1 MIFLQRNVDGL
12 LTKYTLTILA
22 VLIFN
27 FSYAQPP
34 HGGSNNGTGGRG
46 RGGVPALDITARV
59 YGKIVDT
66 ISNAALE
73 YAVVRITDERNKL
86 INGALTERNGD
97 FSIDKIPVG
106 RPVIIELSLIGYN
119 KKNFS
124 FTIQPG
130 QPPIEKDLGNIK
142 LLPTI
147 SSTLEIKDENGFRKE
162 FDKSIYDV
170 EKNAV
175 NTGGTAEDVLRN
187 IPIVQVDQ
195 DGNVSVRNTAPQIF
209 VDGRPTTLSI
219 DQIPADAISRVEII
233 TNPSAKYDASG
244 GGGGI
249 LNIVMKQNRGRGYN
263 GSVRGGINTV
273 PPKSGFAFNDKYR
286 YNGGID
292 FNIRQG
298 KVNFFVNANL
308 NQRRSLSY
316 ANTTREDLGK
326 LPLVS
331 DQYQTSINNGYFSRA
346 SAGLDWFID
355 NRNTITFSES
365 INKGAFRPDDS
376 LHVDV
381 DTLDATSLTNGEYYR
396 RSKTNREFK
405 NIGSSVLYKHIFTK
419 EGTELTADFNYN
431 RISSNFDGDYRN
443 IYSNAAPSIWTQYGG
458 VAQQLYTFQ
467 MDFVSKLNEKYKLEM
482 GRRFSLRE
490 YTSTYDNERFDNS
503 AQAYVLDP
511 SLKVDYSFWEQ
522 IEALYSTLSI
532 NGDKWKYQVGLRAE
546 SSYYKGKL
554 NNTGQSF
561 RIEYPISL
569 FPSVY
574 VTRMIDETQDFQIA
588 VNRRINRPSFMQLSP
603 FTDYSDSLN
612 VSRGN
617 PNLRPEFTQS
627 VELSY
632 MKTFKKGHS
641 FIASLYSR
649 YTNNVTIKQQLT
661 EFSSV
666 LNDTIIVTTSM
677 NALYGW
683 ASGLEM
689 VSRNAFTQWLDLTT
703 TVNIYNSTIDGTN
716 ISPNLTNSIN
726 SYWVKLQASF
736 KLPKS
741 TVIQIN
747 GDYASKKSLEVGSSE
762 RGGGMGGGGFG
773 GGMGGMHGGPV
784 NTVQG
789 YIRPNY
795 GLDLSLRKSFSI
807 GKSNSKPSGV
817 PEIDKMMAA
826 KGKGNEN
833 LTLSISYNDV
843 FHTRVTSMYSTSP
856 YFLQDSD
863 RYRDWQTWRINLSYK
878 FGKMDASLF
887 KRKNNKVNAEGM
899 EG

>member
-1 MIFLQRNVDGL
+1 MIFLQRNVEGFAFKNTL
-12 LTKYTLTILA
+12 WILLTILS
-22 VLIFN
+22 FQT
-27 FSYAQPP
+27 FAQRD
-34 HGGSNNGTGGRG
+34 GGPKRGAGPMAEMTG
-46 RGGVPALDITARV
+46 RV
-59 YGKIVDT
+59 YGKILDT
-66 ISNAALE
+66 LSSTPLE
-73 YAVVRITDERNKL
+73 YAVVRIVDENNKL
-86 INGALTERNGD
+86 INGALSERNGD
-97 FSIDKIPVG
+97 FSIDKVPVG
-106 RPVIIELSLIGYN
+106 KNIFLEVAMIGYVK
-119 KKNFS
+119 KKNS
-124 FTIQPG
+124 IRLEMG

-142 LLPTI
+142 LRPVVEDALI
-147 SSTLEIKDENGFRKE
+147 IKDENGFRKE
-162 FDKSIYDV
+162 FDKSIYEVD
-170 EKNAV
+170 KNAI
-175 NTGGTAEDVLRN
+175 NAGGTAEDVLRN

-219 DQIPADAISRVEII
+219 DQIPADAIQRVEII

-263 GSVRGGINTV
+263 GSIRSGINTV
-273 PPKSGFAFNDKYR
+273 PPKSNFAFNDKYR

-316 ANTTREDLGK
+316 ANTLREDLGS
-326 LPLVS
+326 LPLS
-331 DQYQTSINNGYFSRA
+331 SSQYQTSINNGYFTRGSV
-346 SAGLDWFID
+346 GMDWFID
-355 NRNTITFSES
+355 NRNTITFSQS
-365 INKGAFRPDDS
+365 LNQGAFRPDDS

-381 DTLDATSLTNGEYYR
+381 DTLAANAITNGEYYR

-405 NIGSSVLYKHIFTK
+405 NLGSSVLYKHIFTK

-443 IYSNAAPSIWTQYGG
+443 IYSNAAPSIWSQYGG

-490 YTSTYDNERFDNS
+490 YTSTYDNERFDNIT
-503 AQAYVLDP
+503 QTYTPDP

-574 VTRMIDETQDFQIA
+574 VTRTIDETQDFQIA
-588 VNRRINRPSFMQLSP
+588 LNRRVNRPSFMQLSP

-627 VELSY
+627 AELSY

-649 YTNNVTIKQQLT
+649 YTSNVTIKQQLT

-689 VSRNAFTQWLDLTT
+689 VSRNAFTNWLDLTT
-703 TVNIYNSTIDGTN
+703 TVNIYNSTIDGSN
-716 ISPNLTNSIN
+716 IAPDLTNSIN
-726 SYWVKLQASF
+726 SYWIKLQASL

-741 TVIQIN
+741 TVFQIN

-762 RGGGMGGGGFG
+762 RGGGGGFGGG

-789 YIRPNY
+789 FIRPNY
-795 GLDLSLRKSFSI
+795 GVDLSLKKSFTV
-807 GKSNSKPSGV
+807 GKTSNKPTGNPDV
-817 PEIDKMMAA
+817 DKLMASR
-826 KGKGNEN
+826 GKGNEN
-833 LTLSISYNDV
+833 LTLSISYNDI

-856 YFLQDSD
+856 YFLQDSQ

-887 KRKNNKVNAEGM
+887 KRKNNKVNSEGM

>member
-1 MIFLQRNVDGL
+1 MIFLQRIVDGRISKWTMTAL
-12 LTKYTLTILA
+12 CIFILNVA
-22 VLIFN
+22 F
-27 FSYAQPP
+27 AQPP
-34 HGGSNNGTGGRG
+34 GGGRG
-46 RGGVPALDITARV
+46 RGGAPGMEMTARV
-59 YGKIVDT
+59 YGKIMDT
-66 ISNAALE
+66 ISNSVLE
-73 YAVVRITDERNKL
+73 YAVVRITDDKSKL

-106 RPVIIELSLIGYN
+106 RPVIIELSMIGYN
-119 KKNFS
+119 KKVFG

-142 LLPTI
+142 LMPTV

-170 EKNAV
+170 EKNAI
-175 NTGGTAEDVLRN
+175 NAGGTAEDVLRN

-263 GSVRGGINTV
+263 GSVRSGINTV
-273 PPKSGFAFNDKYR
+273 PPNVFSKLNDKYR

-308 NQRRSLSY
+308 NQRRSYSY
-316 ANTTREDLGK
+316 ANTSRQDLGG
-326 LPLVS
+326 LPLLA
-331 DQYQTSINNGYFSRA
+331 DQYQTSINNGYFSRG
-346 SAGLDWFID
+346 SAGMDWFID
-355 NRNTITFSES
+355 NRNTLTFSES

-381 DTLDATSLTNGEYYR
+381 DTLRTGANINGEYYR
-396 RSKTNREFK
+396 RSTTERVFK
-405 NIGSSVLYKHIFTK
+405 NVGSSVLYKHLFTK

-431 RISSNFDGDYRN
+431 RISSNYNGDYKN
-443 IYSNAAPSIWTQYGG
+443 IYSNAAPSIWKQYGG

-467 MDFVSKLNEKYKLEM
+467 MDFVSKLNEKYKLEL
-482 GRRFSLRE
+482 GRRFSLRD
-490 YTSTYDNERFDNS
+490 YNSGYDNEKFDLATQTYMPNN
-503 AQAYVLDP
+503 A
-511 SLKVDYSFWEQ
+511 LKVDYSYREQ
-522 IEALYSTLSI
+522 IEALYSTLSV
-532 NGDKWKYQVGLRAE
+532 NGDKWKYQFGLRAE
-546 SSYYKGKL
+546 SSNYRGTL

-561 RIEYPISL
+561 KIVYPISL

-574 VTRMIDETQDFQIA
+574 VTRVIDETQDFQIA
-588 VNRRINRPSFMQLSP
+588 LNRRINRPSFMQLSP

-617 PNLRPEFTQS
+617 PNLRPEFTHS
-627 VELSY
+627 AELSY
-632 MKTFKKGHS
+632 MKTIKKGHS
-641 FIASLYSR
+641 IIASLYSR
-649 YTNNVTIKQQLT
+649 YTTNVTIKQQLT
-661 EFSSV
+661 EYSPI
-666 LNDTIIVTTSM
+666 LKDTIVVTTSM

-683 ASGLEM
+683 ASGLEV

-703 TVNIYNSTIDGTN
+703 TLNVYNSTIDGSN
-716 ISPNLTNSIN
+716 ITPNLTNSIN
-726 SYWVKLQASF
+726 SYWVKMQASI

-747 GDYASKKSLEVGSSE
+747 GDYASKKALDVGSSE
-762 RGGGMGGGGFG
+762 RGGGGGMG
-773 GGMGGMHGGPV
+773 GGMGGGGMMGGPV

-789 YIRPNY
+789 FIRPNY
-795 GLDLSLRKSFSI
+795 GIDLSLRKSFSV
-807 GKSNSKPSGV
+807 GKSSSKPTGV
-817 PEIDKMMAA
+817 AELDKMMAQ

-833 LTLSISYNDV
+833 LTLSISYNDIL
-843 FHTRVTSMYSTSP
+843 HTRVTSMYSNSP
-856 YFLQDSD
+856 YFIQDSH
-863 RYRDWQTWRINLSYK
+863 RYRDWQTWRINLSWK

-887 KRKNNKVNAEGM
+887 KRKNNKVNADGM